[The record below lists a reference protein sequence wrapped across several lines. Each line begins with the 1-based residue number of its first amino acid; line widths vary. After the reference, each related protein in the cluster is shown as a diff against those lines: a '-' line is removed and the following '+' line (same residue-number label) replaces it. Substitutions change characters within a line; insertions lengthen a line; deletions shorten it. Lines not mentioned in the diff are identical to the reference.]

1 MCRVLGKDNTDSV
14 RWWIDASYAVHPSMH
29 GHTGATMSMGNGSVY
44 SRSWKQKMVMR
55 SSTESEVVGVYD
67 VLPQI
72 LWTKKFLEDQGVT
85 IKETVLYQDNMSSM
99 LLEQNGRQLS
109 TKRTKHMDIR
119 YFYVGDHIQNKTLS
133 LRHCPTKE
141 MLADYFTKPLQGS
154 LFIRLRNH
162 IMGAEFE
169 DGDPQ
174 TPRSVL
180 EYQETRKHPNGTRKH
195 PNGTRRHPNGTRMKW
210 KIPTRKFSPRDQNDE
225 NACVTNTQHDKHTRK
240 KEQQVTY
247 REALLGLDNS
257 ELGSDF

>member
-1 MCRVLGKDNTDSV
+1 
-14 RWWIDASYAVHPSMH
+14 
-29 GHTGATMSMGNGSVY
+29 
-44 SRSWKQKMVMR
+44 MVTR
-55 SSTESEVVGVYD
+55 SSTESEVVGIYD
-67 VLPQI
+67 ILPQI

-99 LLEQNGRQLS
+99 LLEQNGRQMS

-133 LRHCPTKE
+133 LQHCPTDE

-154 LFIRLRNH
+154 LFICLCNH

-169 DGDPQ
+169 DGDPK
-174 TPRSVL
+174 THRSVL
-180 EYQETRKHPNGTRKH
+180 EYQDDHENKEAFKQDQNEMENNNK
-195 PNGTRRHPNGTRMKW
+195 KL
-210 KIPTRKFSPRDQNDE
+210 SAQDQNDE
-225 NACVTNTQHDKHTRK
+225 NECGANMHHDEHTRK
-240 KEQQVTY
+240 KEKQMTY